1 MELVLARDNVD
12 QVLGYLTPRELYLYG
27 SLSKTCNQSAEREW
41 KRRLVQKCRHKEQLD
56 RQCGFSAAA
65 HQGGQDMFF
74 WRNNFRKHF
83 QDQYEEMQ
91 NLISFKH
98 YYIKDIV
105 IQCEYLILNPEFF
118 LLKPFSELIYI
129 VKERL
134 KTYFYELDYEMYD
147 IANIYF
153 QRLFPKEYMR
163 HLISDLYPDEN
174 YETRKEEDVF

>member
-12 QVLGYLTPRELYLYG
+12 QVLGYMTLQELYLYG

-41 KRRLVQKCRHKEQLD
+41 KRRLVQKCKFKEQQLD
-56 RQCGFSAAA
+56 RSGCQR
-65 HQGGQDMFF
+65 DIFF

-91 NLISFKH
+91 NLILMKH

-118 LLKPFSELIYI
+118 LLKPFSEWIFM

-134 KTYFYELDYEMYD
+134 KTYFYELDDEMFD
-147 IANIYF
+147 IAHLYF
-153 QRLFPKEYMR
+153 ERLFPKEYMR
-163 HLISDLYPDEN
+163 HLIMNLFPAEN
-174 YETRKEEDVF
+174 YESEKEEDVF